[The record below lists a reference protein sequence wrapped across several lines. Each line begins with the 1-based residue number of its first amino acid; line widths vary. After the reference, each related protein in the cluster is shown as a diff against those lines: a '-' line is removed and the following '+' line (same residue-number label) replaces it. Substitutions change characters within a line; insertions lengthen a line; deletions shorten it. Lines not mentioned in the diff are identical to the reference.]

1 MRQTVSALLC
11 ILAIITG
18 TNALGPQLSPSFSF
32 QGTAVSTITTG
43 TTTYTRYDLAI
54 DIPRGLVYFKLDG
67 ISGGVARSL
76 YELASANDNSGYGV
90 LNGVCNGSAYTG
102 NPSDPMGIQVYFWSA
117 FDNVAANPPGTYVV
131 TVSQVVLTLVTV
143 NGLPVTFTSIATGTS
158 TSSFA
163 LTITNYIN
171 TTPPFSTFT
180 LPAAC
185 SQFNCTAC
193 YDPAATT
200 TATPTTPSLGSNLGS
215 SFILMLLALV
225 ALAII
230 YSRY

>member
-32 QGTAVSTITTG
+32 EGTAVFTATSGTTVTTG
-43 TTTYTRYDLAI
+43 TFTRYNLAI
-54 DIPRGLVYFKLDG
+54 DDTRGLLYANIEG
-67 ISGGVARSL
+67 MIAGVTSAINAV
-76 YELASANDNSGYGV
+76 ASVNDNSAYQV
-90 LNGVCNGSAYTG
+90 LNGVCNESTYVV
-102 NPSDPMGIQVYFWSA
+102 NPSDPMSLQVNFWSA

-131 TVSQVVLTLVTV
+131 TVSQVVLTLITE
-143 NGLPVTFTSIATGTS
+143 NGLPVSYTISSTGF
-158 TSSFA
+158 SFV

-171 TTPPFSTFT
+171 STPPFSTFA

-185 SQFNCTAC
+185 SQFTCNAC
-193 YDPAATT
+193 YSSAV
-200 TATPTTPSLGSNLGS
+200 NLGS

-225 ALAII
+225 ALAVM
-230 YSRY
+230 YSTV